1 MKDKFQ
7 KIMNSITENAE
18 HRMNAM
24 LAPEVCGYDKE
35 KMTST
40 IRFEKKEWEQNQ
52 RGELHGGA
60 VAAMFDTAMGVSV
73 AAFSEND
80 VTTADLSMSY
90 IRPFRG
96 QAFRFESEVIHLG
109 RTLVRVSSKAYDEAT
124 GKCLASATSNF
135 VRLK

>member
-7 KIMNSITENAE
+7 KIMNNITKNAE

-24 LAPEVCGYDKE
+24 LAPKVCGYDE
-35 KMTST
+35 GKMTSA

-60 VAAMFDTAMGVSV
+60 VAAMFDTAMGMSV
-73 AAFSEND
+73 AAFSEGD
-80 VTTADLSMSY
+80 VTTADLAVSY

-96 QAFRFESEVIHLG
+96 EAFRIESEVIHLG
-109 RTLVRVSSKAYDEAT
+109 RTLVRVSAKAYDEAT
-124 GKCLASATSNF
+124 EKCLASATSNF